1 MRESVDQ
8 KVKHV
13 GPYERVVDQMA
24 EGVGP
29 SDRTVERMVKRVG
42 RCTSEQSIV
51 WRTRQDI

>member
-1 MRESVDQ
+1 MRGSVDQ

-29 SDRTVERMVKRVG
+29 YDRTVERMVKRVG
-42 RCTSEQSIV
+42 RCTSEQASE
-51 WRTRQDI
+51 